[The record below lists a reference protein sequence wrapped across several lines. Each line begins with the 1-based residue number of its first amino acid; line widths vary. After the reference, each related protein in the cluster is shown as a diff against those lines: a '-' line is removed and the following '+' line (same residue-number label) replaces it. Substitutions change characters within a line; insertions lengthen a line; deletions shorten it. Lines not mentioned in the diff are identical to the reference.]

1 MYNKKY
7 IITYNLFEKEN
18 YSGREDYSSKEFI
31 YKIFNSEEEMK
42 GHLTHLIM
50 YRTFFSPNL
59 TEKQFRF
66 TNLQIVSED
75 FFNIKT
81 EYQNQTIRSILLCSN
96 HYKTVM
102 SKVKKSV
109 VKRNANVPEIDFWSK
124 TTTKL
129 ICLK

>member
-1 MYNKKY
+1 M
-7 IITYNLFEKEN
+7 FEKEN

-75 FFNIKT
+75 IFNIKT

-109 VKRNANVPEIDFWSK
+109 VKRNANVPEIDF
-124 TTTKL
+124 
-129 ICLK
+129 

>member
-1 MYNKKY
+1 MDNKKY

-66 TNLQIVSED
+66 TNLEIVSED
-75 FFNIKT
+75 IFNIKT

-96 HYKTVM
+96 HYEIVM
-102 SKVKKSV
+102 SKVRKSV
-109 VKRNANVPEIDFWSK
+109 VRKNANVPEIDF
-124 TTTKL
+124 
-129 ICLK
+129 

>member
-75 FFNIKT
+75 IFNIKT

>member
-66 TNLQIVSED
+66 TNLEIVSED
-75 FFNIKT
+75 IFNIKT
-81 EYQNQTIRSILLCSN
+81 EYQNQTIRSVLLCSN